1 MSSMLARK
9 VLGDLRRHALQL
21 AVLALAVAIG
31 SFGMVATL
39 GARAVLDREIAASFE
54 ASLPPDIVVTLAAPD
69 AQAEAVLRGIGGVA
83 QVEPRRALQARAEV
97 APGDWQSVQLFGV
110 RDFEHIAASAFSRLD
125 GVWPPPTGAVLIER
139 SSLPVAHGSGTLHL
153 RLPGRGLTDVP
164 VAGVALDSGQAPGWQ
179 DNVIY
184 LYAGLDTLDA
194 LAPGIGTER
203 LLVVLQPAERGA
215 VTAKAA
221 EISSALSASG
231 IADARVTAPPR
242 AHPHA
247 DQMRTILA
255 MLSGLAFIAVLLASM
270 LIAALLA
277 TLLARHVRQI
287 GVMKALGASTGRV
300 AGAYLAFAGI
310 PVAIGTLA
318 GGLAGVPAA
327 RAMVLFNTARL
338 NIDPQDLSIP
348 AGILAASIG
357 ISLGA
362 ALVALGIRVAL
373 AAGMSPRQAM
383 AEAPPLV
390 SARVARRGWGGGDRR
405 VALAMRNLFR
415 RPGRLAMT
423 VTALALGGAILMTS
437 MDVYDSLLGALDQ
450 ITAGRQEDISVA
462 VARPRPAAGLLDL
475 AAVPGASRV
484 EAWGGVGFGVPAP
497 GTDIA
502 SGRFV
507 LLAPPLDSAAARPRL
522 ATGRWPTAP
531 GEVAVSGPLQAQEK
545 RLALGAQVNLVS
557 GGHHVPV
564 TVTGQV
570 EEIIPVAYTVPET
583 VAALTGSADL
593 AGGLRVSAMPG
604 QAASVAAAIEE
615 RAQAAGL
622 ATTILTF
629 AQLRQVMAD
638 HFTPMLLLLLVA
650 SGGAIA
656 VGGLALGSGMALTVL
671 ERSREIAVIRA
682 IGASPATIRAMLLLE
697 AGAVG
702 TVSAGLAGAL
712 SLLLA
717 WILDRVIG
725 AIGLHAEVP
734 FTVSLPALAL
744 WLVFSVALAGS
755 TALIAGRSATRPL
768 VRAVLQRG

>member
-1 MSSMLARK
+1 MNGMLARK
-9 VLGDLRRHALQL
+9 VRGDLRRHALQL
-21 AVLALAVAIG
+21 AIVALAVAIG

-54 ASLPPDIVVTLAAPD
+54 ASLPPDIVVTLAGKA
-69 AQAEAVLRGIGGVA
+69 AGAEVLVHGIGGVA
-83 QVEPRRALQARAEV
+83 QVEPRRVVRARAEV
-97 APGDWQSVQLFGV
+97 RPGDWQSVLLFGV
-110 RDFEHIAASAFSRLD
+110 RDFGHLEASVFHRLD
-125 GVWPPPTGAVLIER
+125 GAWPPPAGAVLIER
-139 SSLPVAHGSGTLHL
+139 SSLPVAGNGTALHL
-153 RLPGRGLTDVP
+153 RLPGRGLGDVA
-164 VAGVALDSGQAPGWQ
+164 VAGIALDPGQAPGWQ

-194 LAPGIGTER
+194 LAPGIGTEQ

-221 EISSALSASG
+221 EISAALSAAD
-231 IADARVTAPPR
+231 IAGARVTTPPR

-255 MLSGLAFIAVLLASM
+255 MLSGLAFIAVLLASL

-277 TLLARHVRQI
+277 TLLARHVREI

-300 AGAYLAFAGI
+300 AGTYLAFAGI
-310 PVAIGTLA
+310 PVALGTTL

-327 RAMVLFNTARL
+327 RALVLFNTARL

-348 AGILAASIG
+348 IGVLASSIG

-362 ALVALGIRVAL
+362 ALIALGIRVAL
-373 AAGMSPRQAM
+373 ATGMTPRQAM
-383 AEAPPLV
+383 ADTPPLV
-390 SARVARRGWGGGDRR
+390 SLHTVRRRWGAGDRR
-405 VALAMRNLFR
+405 VALALRNLFR

-437 MDVYDSLLGALDQ
+437 MNVYDSLLAALDQ
-450 ITAGRQEDISVA
+450 IVAGREQDMSVVA
-462 VARPRPAAGLLDL
+462 ARPRPAAALLDL
-475 AAVPGASRV
+475 AAVPGVSRV
-484 EAWGGVGFGVPAP
+484 EAWGGVTFGVPAP

-502 SGRFV
+502 SGRFL

-522 ATGRWPTAP
+522 AAGRWPTAP
-531 GEVAVSGPLQAQEK
+531 GEVAVSGPLQAQEQ
-545 RLALGAQVNLVS
+545 RLALGARAELVNGAKRVS
-557 GGHHVPV
+557 V

-570 EEIIPVAYTVPET
+570 EEIIPLAYTVPET
-583 VAALTGSADL
+583 VAALTGSPDL

-604 QAASVAAAIEE
+604 QSAAVAAAIED
-615 RAQAAGL
+615 RAASAGIT
-622 ATTILTF
+622 ATILTF

-638 HFTPMLLLLLVA
+638 HFVPMLLLLLVA

-656 VGGLALGSGMALTVL
+656 VGALALGSGMALTVL

-702 TVSAGLAGAL
+702 AVSAGLAGAL

-725 AIGLHAEVP
+725 AVGLHAEVP
-734 FTVSLPALAL
+734 FTVSLPALAG
-744 WLVFSVALAGS
+744 WLAFSIALAGA

-768 VRAVLQRG
+768 VRAVLQRA